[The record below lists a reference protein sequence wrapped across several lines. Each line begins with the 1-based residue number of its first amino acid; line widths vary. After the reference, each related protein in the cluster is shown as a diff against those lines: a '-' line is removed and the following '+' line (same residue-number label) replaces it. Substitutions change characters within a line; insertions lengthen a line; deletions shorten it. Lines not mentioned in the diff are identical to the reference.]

1 MSLWIANSLLLILVL
16 IEVLIIKYHQKE
28 EVPWREITSNLN
40 SGHIVLWV
48 FRGVEIAAFHIVL
61 QFASLHLLASFNS
74 VLVWVF
80 SYLAWDFCF
89 YWMHRLH
96 HKYGALWAVHSIHHE
111 GEHFSLSLGIR
122 NSWYSSLTN
131 FPFVV
136 ILAII
141 GVPLEVFITVSS
153 INYFIQFYNHNGFI
167 KKSGWLEYFLV
178 TPSHHKVHHGT
189 NAIYLDKNFGG
200 TFIIWDQLFGT
211 YQPEVQTEPINLGI
225 ANHQRTDN
233 IILLNNLPILKYI
246 GIKNTS
252 ILGKKTPNKLPQL
265 ATAVS
270 GIIAFIILL
279 VYIAFETVWNTHEQ
293 IIFFVIVFLVSLS
306 SGGITEHQKWGTL
319 LWFIS
324 GILLGVAVILKQ
336 FSSGHEILIAAS
348 FVLLISGSY
357 FAHSSKQAML
367 NPPKLP

>member
-1 MSLWIANSLLLILVL
+1 
-16 IEVLIIKYHQKE
+16 
-28 EVPWREITSNLN
+28 
-40 SGHIVLWV
+40 
-48 FRGVEIAAFHIVL
+48 
-61 QFASLHLLASFNS
+61 
-74 VLVWVF
+74 
-80 SYLAWDFCF
+80 
-89 YWMHRLH
+89 
-96 HKYGALWAVHSIHHE
+96 
-111 GEHFSLSLGIR
+111 
-122 NSWYSSLTN
+122 
-131 FPFVV
+131 V

-211 YQPEVQTEPINLGI
+211 YQPEVQTEPVNLGI

-233 IILLNNLPILKYI
+233 IVLLNNLPILKYI

-336 FSSGHEILIAAS
+336 FTSGNEILIAAS
-348 FVLLISGSY
+348 LVLLLSGSY
-357 FAHSSKQAML
+357 FAYSSKQTML

>member
-16 IEVLIIKYHQKE
+16 IEVLIIKYHQNE
-28 EVPWREITSNLN
+28 EVPWREIVSNLN

-61 QFASLHLLASFNS
+61 QYASLDLLSGWN
-74 VLVWVF
+74 VILVWTF

-96 HKYGALWAVHSIHHE
+96 HKYGLLWAVHSIHHE

-131 FPFVV
+131 VPFVV
-136 ILAII
+136 VLAII

-189 NAIYLDKNFGG
+189 NDIYLDKNFGG
-200 TFIIWDQLFGT
+200 TFILWDQLFGT
-211 YQPEVQTEPINLGI
+211 YQPEIKAERVNIGI
-225 ANHQRTDN
+225 ANHKRANN
-233 IILLNNLPILKYI
+233 IVLQNNISFLRYFGFKLREKTFEVPKKTYSSWIVGLSGVLSFILLL
-246 GIKNTS
+246 
-252 ILGKKTPNKLPQL
+252 
-265 ATAVS
+265 
-270 GIIAFIILL
+270 F
-279 VYIAFETVWNTHEQ
+279 YIAYENIWAIETKALY
-293 IIFFVIVFLVSLS
+293 FLIVFLATLA
-306 SGGITEHQKWGTL
+306 SGGMVENKVWGWM
-319 LWFIS
+319 LW
-324 GILLGVAVILKQ
+324 ILNAIGFAVFYALGQ
-336 FSSGHEILIAAS
+336 FSSITALVYVP
-348 FVLLISGSY
+348 FVLLAFGVY
-357 FAHSSKQAML
+357 TAYAFHQKP
-367 NPPKLP
+367 NKH